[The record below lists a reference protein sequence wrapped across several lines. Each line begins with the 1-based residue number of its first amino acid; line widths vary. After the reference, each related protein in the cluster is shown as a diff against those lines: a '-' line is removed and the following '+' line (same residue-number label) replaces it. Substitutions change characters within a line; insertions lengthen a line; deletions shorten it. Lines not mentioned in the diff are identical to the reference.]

1 VVILS
6 CKFFPHFSLIIRSTI
21 LDRPSRH
28 CDARD
33 RSSPLRRVFVLG
45 RPFFKVVNTLSY
57 RQMGSGSPKVHL
69 TYEMPNR
76 MTDRYIFAALNRR
89 ACPTFVCRRTSG
101 LILSFVFLHIG
112 PCRTL
117 CDEQDK
123 KTLMEVSA
131 QDPHPLVR
139 YIPPPSGTI
148 KPQIRRFPTHCTL
161 SRCNNTLRRFV
172 VSSRPL
178 LPSSTT
184 HSLTINTPR
193 HARRNI
199 WLSRTRSLHPP

>member
-1 VVILS
+1 MSV
-6 CKFFPHFSLIIRSTI
+6 
-21 LDRPSRH
+21 LD
-28 CDARD
+28 
-33 RSSPLRRVFVLG
+33 
-45 RPFFKVVNTLSY
+45 RPFFKVVNNLSY

-69 TYEMPNR
+69 TYEMLNR

-131 QDPHPLVR
+131 QDPHPRVR
-139 YIPPPSGTI
+139 YIHPPVSNYKTSIPSLSHPLHPFALQQYLEAI
-148 KPQIRRFPTHCTL
+148 CRIVSPTPTL
-161 SRCNNTLRRFV
+161 LSH
-172 VSSRPL
+172 
-178 LPSSTT
+178 T
-184 HSLTINTPR
+184 HSLAINLPR
-193 HARRNI
+193 HARRKT